1 MEQSAPQLEAFVD
14 EVLAA
19 TGANK
24 VDLVG
29 HSEGTVMPRYYMEF
43 LGGAAKVDKF
53 VMLTPIWHGTNVLA
67 LSTVESLGDEL
78 NPTVTA
84 SVNSLIGSA
93 CGSCTEFLTGSPFL
107 QNLDAHGM
115 ALPGV
120 TYTDIVTEYD
130 ELVVPYT
137 SGLLN
142 APNVTNFTLQ
152 DQCPTDFSE
161 HFTVPDDPIAA
172 QDVLNALDPAHA
184 KPVPCTLVLPGV
196 GAPVPPSTVGL
207 AP

>member
-1 MEQSAPQLEAFVD
+1 
-14 EVLAA
+14 
-19 TGANK
+19 
-24 VDLVG
+24 
-29 HSEGTVMPRYYMEF
+29 
-43 LGGAAKVDKF
+43 
-53 VMLTPIWHGTNVLA
+53 
-67 LSTVESLGDEL
+67 
-78 NPTVTA
+78 
-84 SVNSLIGSA
+84 
-93 CGSCTEFLTGSPFL
+93 
-107 QNLDAHGM
+107 M

-137 SGLLN
+137 SGILN

-152 DQCPTDFSE
+152 DQCPTDFSD
-161 HFTVPDDPIAA
+161 HLTVPDDPTAA
-172 QDVLNALDPAHA
+172 QDVLNALDPARA